1 VFVLDSAV
9 SIRLVMLAFLLV
21 VFDFDMKD
29 WLRYVDTVLCQ
40 HYCRLCLLSL
50 IIQ

>member
-21 VFDFDMKD
+21 VFDFDMKFSTSRWFLAPGTVVG
-29 WLRYVDTVLCQ
+29 WLNW
-40 HYCRLCLLSL
+40 LL
-50 IIQ
+50 